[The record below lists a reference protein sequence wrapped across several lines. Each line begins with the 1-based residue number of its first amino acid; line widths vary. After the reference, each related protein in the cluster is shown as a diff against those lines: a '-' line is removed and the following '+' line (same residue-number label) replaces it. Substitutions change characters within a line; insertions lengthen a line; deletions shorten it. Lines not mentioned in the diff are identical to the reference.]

1 MIAYLRG
8 KVVQKEHTFVIVDVE
23 GIGYQVFISL
33 QTFSQLEEGAIQ
45 RLHTYFLVREDAQ
58 LLYGFFEPSEKQLF
72 IRLISVSGIG
82 ANTAMV
88 ILSSLST
95 EEVYE
100 AIASEDVATI
110 QSIKGIGK
118 KTAQR
123 LILELKDKIDKDSV
137 ILSETS
143 SSSPTKQ
150 IKEEALM
157 ALIALGVSKNVA
169 EKQINQLLKEKGNQI
184 TVEELIKLALKM

>member
-8 KVVQKEHTFVIVDVE
+8 KVVQKEHTFVIIDVE

-33 QTFSQLEEGAIQ
+33 QTYSQIEEGAIQ
-45 RLHTYFLVREDAQ
+45 QLYTYFLVREDAQ

-100 AIASEDVATI
+100 AIANEDVSTI

-123 LILELKDKIDKDSV
+123 LILELKDKIEKDSV
-137 ILSETS
+137 IIAET

-169 EKQINQLLKEKGNQI
+169 EKQINQLLKEKGNQVS
-184 TVEELIKLALKM
+184 VEELIKLALKM